1 MGGFRVQDLRPLRID
16 ENPNL
21 NFTYRISDYEQFIS
35 SPDYLNFKS
44 ACHGFPYYPAPPSHT
59 LLQVPLLLS
68 SISGGNA
75 GGVERAVIA
84 GPVSCIV
91 TIYGFREFTQR
102 ALASRCV
109 RWITGS
115 IIRRVYK

>member
-44 ACHGFPYYPAPPSHT
+44 AYHGFPYYPAPRPT
-59 LLQVPLLLS
+59 LS
-68 SISGGNA
+68 SKYPFYYPQLAEGMQGG
-75 GGVERAVIA
+75 
-84 GPVSCIV
+84 
-91 TIYGFREFTQR
+91 
-102 ALASRCV
+102 
-109 RWITGS
+109 
-115 IIRRVYK
+115 

>member
-35 SPDYLNFKS
+35 SPDYLNFK
-44 ACHGFPYYPAPPSHT
+44 CLPWVPLLPGPPSHT

-68 SISGGNA
+68 SIRGGNA

-84 GPVSCIV
+84 GPVSFIEA
-91 TIYGFREFTQR
+91 IYG
-102 ALASRCV
+102 SNG
-109 RWITGS
+109 I
-115 IIRRVYK
+115 